1 MLKTTQLNLAQA
13 AGNAVRYAA
22 GPDIKPKHS
31 ASYWQKVTAGMDFSQ
46 ADEVDP
52 LKFNQILW
60 KGLTS
65 NKPFKVK
72 KASNS
77 NVDAKV
83 AKLD

>member
-1 MLKTTQLNLAQA
+1 
-13 AGNAVRYAA
+13 
-22 GPDIKPKHS
+22 
-31 ASYWQKVTAGMDFSQ
+31 
-46 ADEVDP
+46 VDP